1 VSAPF
6 DGRRFPFRACGDD
19 VTIYEL
25 VRVLDPET
33 IDVGNHV
40 IVDDFVFLAG
50 GLSTTIGSWVHIAS
64 FVSISG
70 GGELVVDDFAGIATG
85 TRIVTGTDL
94 MDGSGL
100 TGPTIPGDL
109 RSVRRGSI
117 HIGRHAVIGANAV
130 VLPDVTIGEGA
141 IVGAGAV
148 VTKSLEPWTINVGQP
163 ARAVRDRPSAEVLAR
178 EATLRA
184 RSGS

>member
-1 VSAPF
+1 MSGPF
-6 DGRRFPFRACGDD
+6 DGCRFPFRACGDD

-25 VRVLDPET
+25 VRVLDPEA
-33 IDVGNHV
+33 IDVGTHV

-50 GLSTTIGSWVHIAS
+50 GLGTTIGSWVHIAS

-70 GGELVVDDFAGIATG
+70 GGRLVVEDFAGIATG
-85 TRIVTGTDL
+85 VRIVTGTDL

-109 RSVRRGSI
+109 RSVRRGTI
-117 HIGRHAVIGANAV
+117 HIGRHVVIGANAV

-163 ARAVRDRPSAEVLAR
+163 ARPVGDRPSAEVLAR
-178 EATLRA
+178 EVTVRA
-184 RSGS
+184 RDGA

>member
-19 VTIYEL
+19 
-25 VRVLDPET
+25 
-33 IDVGNHV
+33 
-40 IVDDFVFLAG
+40 
-50 GLSTTIGSWVHIAS
+50 
-64 FVSISG
+64 
-70 GGELVVDDFAGIATG
+70 AGIDTG

-100 TGPTIPGDL
+100 TGPTIPSDL

-117 HIGRHAVIGANAV
+117 HIAVIGANTV

-163 ARAVRDRPSAEVLAR
+163 ARPVRDRPSAEVLAR

-184 RSGS
+184 PSGA

>member
-1 VSAPF
+1 M
-6 DGRRFPFRACGDD
+6 
-19 VTIYEL
+19 
-25 VRVLDPET
+25 
-33 IDVGNHV
+33 
-40 IVDDFVFLAG
+40 
-50 GLSTTIGSWVHIAS
+50 
-64 FVSISG
+64 
-70 GGELVVDDFAGIATG
+70 VDDFAGIATG

-100 TGPTIPGDL
+100 TGPTIPSDL

-130 VLPDVTIGEGA
+130 VLPDITIGEGA

-163 ARAVRDRPSAEVLAR
+163 ARPVRDRPSAEVHAR